1 VTQQPPSE
9 RVGDLGFRTAS
20 WPRRILALFVDWAA
34 STLVVVA
41 VMGLEGW
48 SESRASSWWTLLVF
62 VVEST
67 VFTALVGG
75 SFGKLVTGLRVAK
88 VDGSGRPLDLLRSL
102 LRAVLVCL
110 VVPPVIYRPDGRG
123 LHDLAVGTAT
133 IPVRGWGR
141 GAAG

>member
-1 VTQQPPSE
+1 VTQQQASE
-9 RVGDLGFRTAS
+9 LGFRTAS

-34 STLVVVA
+34 STLVVIA
-41 VMGLEGW
+41 VMGVSGW
-48 SESRASSWWTLLVF
+48 SESRLSSWWTMLVF
-62 VVEST
+62 ILESAL
-67 VFTALVGG
+67 FTALVGG

-110 VVPPVIYRPDGRG
+110 VVPPVIYKPDGRG

-133 IPVRGWGR
+133 IPVRGLGP
-141 GAAG
+141 GGPG